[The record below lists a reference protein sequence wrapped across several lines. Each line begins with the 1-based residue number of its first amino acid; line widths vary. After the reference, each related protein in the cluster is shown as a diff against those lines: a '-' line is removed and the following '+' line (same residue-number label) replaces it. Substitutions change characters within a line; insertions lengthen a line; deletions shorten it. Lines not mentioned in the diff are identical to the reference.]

1 MTAYRTQ
8 TSVQNRRLRLGAA
21 AGGISALLLVTG
33 CGPSGETPEAA
44 PAVTEEAEAAAGSAA
59 ESAGN
64 AMDEAV
70 TIDQP
75 AGGQTQLTLDQG
87 FLDTLRT
94 LQVDVQP
101 VAPATMEGNTL
112 TFPVSGGNVTVD
124 PGGSGDRFMGM
135 LQHEGG
141 LELSALGRTVQ
152 FTNPMLNA
160 DSGQLTAEFNG
171 RTIDLFSLGEGAADV
186 ARRADEVMVS
196 EQATAFSQEAVQ
208 ALTEQ
213 LGLPPISLPEAN
225 VGQFD
230 VMLPTQG

>member
-8 TSVQNRRLRLGAA
+8 TSAQNRRLRLGAA
-21 AGGISALLLVTG
+21 AGGITALLLVTG

-44 PAVTEEAEAAAGSAA
+44 PAATEEAEAAAGSAA
-59 ESAGN
+59 ESAGK
-64 AMDEAV
+64 ATDEPV
-70 TIDQP
+70 TIEQP

-87 FLDTLRT
+87 FLDTLRR
-94 LQVDVQP
+94 LQIDVQP

-124 PGGSGDRFMGM
+124 PGASGDPFMGT

-141 LELSALGRTVQ
+141 LELSALGRSLQ
-152 FTNPMLNA
+152 FTNPMLDA
-160 DSGQLTAEFNG
+160 DAGQLTAEVNG
-171 RTIDLFSLGEGAADV
+171 QSVELFSLGEGAADI
-186 ARRADEVMVS
+186 ARQADEVMVR